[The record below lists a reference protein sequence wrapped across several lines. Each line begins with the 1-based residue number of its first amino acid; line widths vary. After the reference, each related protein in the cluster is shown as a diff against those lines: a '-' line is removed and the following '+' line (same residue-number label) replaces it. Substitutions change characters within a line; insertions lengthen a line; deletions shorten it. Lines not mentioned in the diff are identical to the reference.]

1 MAMKR
6 VLVTGGSGF
15 LGSHLLQ
22 LLMFSPSSRYGG
34 ALNEL
39 RSIVVLDTDPQ
50 IDQKRLRAWLS
61 DPDSTA
67 DSKRAGPKLEVI
79 KGNVCSD
86 VDLNRAVRGCDTVF
100 HLASVVHWSLN
111 PNPKLQEV
119 NVQGTE
125 RVIAA
130 CVRHNVRHPFPRK
143 PNSFI

>member
-1 MAMKR
+1 
-6 VLVTGGSGF
+6 
-15 LGSHLLQ
+15 
-22 LLMFSPSSRYGG
+22 MFSPSSRYGG